1 MAAAGYPDRHTD
13 GRHGRVLLPE
23 RGEGSLVS
31 IKKDGLK
38 EALRK
43 EVPPSAF
50 VISRNDWIVGKINH
64 IGRLQNGKVHLQ
76 REERAL
82 V

>member
-1 MAAAGYPDRHTD
+1 MIKLYICDRT
-13 GRHGRVLLPE
+13 GQQYNKKRHP
-23 RGEGSLVS
+23 
-31 IKKDGLK
+31 K

-76 REERAL
+76 REKRTL